1 MADFDT
7 IDEGYI
13 LNGKHDGLS
22 TVLLTAEHQ
31 DIMKEVAWAREVGKC
46 RVFVFTLGDNPKAWS
61 NPGFRDVLGRG
72 IAWVAGD

>member
-13 LNGKHDGLS
+13 LHGKHDGLS
-22 TVLLTAEHQ
+22 TVLLTAEHK

-46 RVFVFTLGDNPKAWS
+46 RVFVLTLGDNPKAWS